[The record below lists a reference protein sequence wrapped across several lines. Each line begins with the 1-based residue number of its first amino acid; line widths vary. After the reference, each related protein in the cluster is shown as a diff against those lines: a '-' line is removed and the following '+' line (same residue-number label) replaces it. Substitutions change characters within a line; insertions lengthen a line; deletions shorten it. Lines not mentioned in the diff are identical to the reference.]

1 MQKCARVVL
10 NCCLTV
16 TSWCMSM
23 LDVERRQRV
32 ADFIERNGRATVDE
46 LSQHFG
52 VSSATARRDLGHLS
66 RLGVIER
73 AHGGA
78 ISKRVRHDHGLSEPP
93 VPNRASLQ
101 VEEKRRI
108 GRAAAHHVRDGDV
121 IIISAGTT
129 TAEMAPHLADR
140 QGLTVLT
147 NALNVATV
155 LIACRGITVVLL
167 GGVLHHDQLS
177 VSGALTEDALKNLRA
192 DRLFMGTP
200 ALHVDYGLSAADLSE
215 VQSARALI
223 MAANDVVVL
232 CDYTKFGKV
241 ATMRV
246 AEIEAASR
254 IITDDGAPAPDLDT
268 LEARGIEVEVC

>member
-1 MQKCARVVL
+1 
-10 NCCLTV
+10 
-16 TSWCMSM
+16 M

-32 ADFIERNGRATVDE
+32 SDFITQNGHATVDE
-46 LSQHFG
+46 LCRAFG
-52 VSSATARRDLGHLS
+52 VSTATARRDLTHLS
-66 RLGVIER
+66 QLGLIKR

-78 ISKRVRHDHGLSEPP
+78 VSLRVRHDQGLAEPP
-93 VPNRASLQ
+93 VLNRASLQ

-108 GRAAAHHVRDGDV
+108 GRAAAHHVKNGDV
-121 IIISAGTT
+121 VIISAGTT
-129 TAEMAPHLADR
+129 TAEMAAHLTDR

-147 NALNVATV
+147 NALNVATALV
-155 LIACRGITVVLL
+155 ACRGITIVLT

-192 DRLFMGTP
+192 DRLFMSTP
-200 ALHVDYGLSAADLSE
+200 AIHVDYGFSAADLSE

-223 MAANDVVVL
+223 GAANDVVVL

-246 AEIEAASR
+246 AEIDVASR
-254 IITDDGAPAPDLDT
+254 IITDDAAPAADLAA
-268 LEARGIEVEVC
+268 LAAHGIDVEIC